1 MITSKHAT
9 SQEAWEWINEFLA
22 CNEPKVLSNG
32 GIRSGPQMISYDH
45 FMEINKAWVDP
56 EFDFGR
62 MFGYKIQKWSKLISN
77 YIDFDF
83 LDIAKSLV
91 LEKEVKKAQAYTVG
105 FKFANTQTSG
115 HACLLTLVFQRRLN
129 QDNPIV
135 IMNIR
140 SSEVT
145 KRLLMDFL
153 LVERIIEYIYGSK
166 HGASLKVFCGNMYLS
181 GEAFTMYHNHKDLRI
196 LLKDNKTLMAER
208 ILRILDKFEKPEA
221 LDIKFRV
228 HLRAVK
234 RLHKIDIKPLLAKDL
249 TLFPRIKTFTTE
261 EQLEIIAPT
270 KERVIKKF
278 LKKK

>member
-1 MITSKHAT
+1 MVVSNHMT
-9 SQEAWEWINEFLA
+9 SQEAWEWINEYLA
-22 CNEPKVLSNG
+22 CEEETVIHNG

-56 EFDFGR
+56 EFDFGK

-83 LDIAKSLV
+83 LDLAKSQV
-91 LEKEVKKAQAYTVG
+91 VERETKKASAYTIV
-105 FKFANTQTSG
+105 FKFSNKQTSG
-115 HACLLTLVFQRRLN
+115 HACLISLVFQRRLTL
-129 QDNPIV
+129 DNPIV

-153 LVERIIEYIYGSK
+153 LVQRIIEYVYGHK
-166 HGASLKVFCGNMYLS
+166 HGASIKVFCGNMYLS
-181 GEAFTMYHNHKDLRI
+181 GEAFTMYNNHKNLRE
-196 LLKDNKTLMAER
+196 LLDGNETAMAER
-208 ILRILDKFEKPEA
+208 ILKILDKFEKPEA

-234 RLHKIDIKPLLAKDL
+234 RLHNLEIKPLLAKNL
-249 TLFPRIKTFTTE
+249 RLFPE
-261 EQLEIIAPT
+261 EQKP
-270 KERVIKKF
+270 KKL
-278 LKKK
+278 LKRNTINK

>member
-1 MITSKHAT
+1 MIVSSHLT
-9 SQEAWEWINEFLA
+9 SQEAWEWVNEFLA
-22 CNEPKVLSNG
+22 TKEDYIVANG

-45 FMEINKAWVDP
+45 FMEINKVWVDP
-56 EFDFGR
+56 KFDFGK

-91 LEKEVKKAQAYTVG
+91 LEREKKNDRSYTIG
-105 FKFANTQTSG
+105 FKFSNKQTSG
-115 HACLLTLVFQRRLN
+115 HGCLLTLVFQRRLTC
-129 QDNPIV
+129 DNPI
-135 IMNIR
+135 ILLNIR

-153 LVERIIEYIYGSK
+153 LVERIIEYIYGPK

-181 GEAFTMYHNHKDLRI
+181 GEAFTMYHNYKDLRE
-196 LLKDNKTLMAER
+196 LLKGNETDMAKR
-208 ILRILDKFEKPEA
+208 ILGILDKFEKPEA

-234 RLHKIDIKPLLAKDL
+234 RLHNLEIKPLLAKDL
-249 TLFPRIKTFTTE
+249 RLFQDQ
-261 EQLEIIAPT
+261 QLPFED
-270 KERVIKKF
+270 EKKPKKL
-278 LKKK
+278 LKRNTINK